1 MAAAMTTASIS
12 SFLLTGTSR
21 NHFSTSSFYSN
32 RTICTKRSSPFFIC
46 CVSPARP
53 IYKPSYI
60 SDPSYVR
67 IFDTTLR
74 DGEQSPGAT
83 MTSQEKLTIA
93 RQLSRLGVDVIEA
106 GFPASSPDDLDA
118 VRSIAVEVG
127 NQPIGEDGYVPVIC
141 GLARC
146 NKKDIDAAWEAVRHA
161 RFPRVHTFI
170 ATSEIHMI
178 HKLKKTKEEV
188 VKIAVAM
195 VTYAR
200 SLGCQDVEFS
210 PEDAGR

>member
-1 MAAAMTTASIS
+1 M
-12 SFLLTGTSR
+12 
-21 NHFSTSSFYSN
+21 
-32 RTICTKRSSPFFIC
+32 
-46 CVSPARP
+46 
-53 IYKPSYI
+53 
-60 SDPSYVR
+60 
-67 IFDTTLR
+67 
-74 DGEQSPGAT
+74 
-83 MTSQEKLTIA
+83 
-93 RQLSRLGVDVIEA
+93 IEA